1 MTTDNKLRSSALRTI
16 DIESQSILELKTRID
31 SAFEGACELIM
42 ASPGRVAILGIGK
55 SGHVGRKI
63 AATLA
68 STGTPAVFVHPAEA
82 GHGDLGM
89 ITEQD
94 VVVAISNS
102 GTTEEIMTLLPVL
115 KRKGIP
121 LIGLTGATESPLAHE
136 CRYVLDVGV
145 KEEACPL
152 GLAPT
157 SSTTAALVMGDAL
170 AMALLEARGFS
181 EEDFA
186 ISHPGGRLGRKLLV
200 KVEDIMH
207 TGDSIPRVTAHT
219 SLADALVEMSRK
231 GFGMTTVVEAEEII
245 GVFTDG
251 DLRRCLDA
259 GKNLHATRVAD
270 VMSANFKHIT
280 ASALAAEAA
289 NIMQKSQVYVLV
301 VTDSDHRLSGI
312 LKMHDL
318 LQANVV

>member
-1 MTTDNKLRSSALRTI
+1 MTTENKLRSSALRTI

-63 AATLA
+63 AATLV

-102 GTTEEIMTLLPVL
+102 GTSEEIMTLLPVL

-121 LIGLTGATESPLAHE
+121 LIGFTGATESPLAHE

-170 AMALLEARGFS
+170 AMALLEARGFT

-186 ISHPGGRLGRKLLV
+186 ISHPGGRLGRKLLI
-200 KVEDIMH
+200 KVEDIMQS
-207 TGDSIPRVTAHT
+207 GDSIPRVTAHT

-259 GKNLHATRVAD
+259 GKDLHTTRVAD

-301 VTDSDHRLSGI
+301 VTDSDHSLSGI
-312 LKMHDL
+312 LRMHDL

>member
-1 MTTDNKLRSSALRTI
+1 MTRDNKLRSSALRTI

-200 KVEDIMH
+200 KVEDVMH

-219 SLADALVEMSRK
+219 SLADALVEVSRK